1 MDFDEFVK
9 SKNGKYIIG
18 GAVLLLLFSGSG
30 EDPAGVQPVG
40 QQPVARQP
48 AGQQPSPSPVYDP
61 DYQAP
66 PVTPGY
72 DGQKEFDEVMKDQER
87 LLERQRQR
95 WHDVITEEER
105 VRDPE
110 TGETTN
116 IPYEDYN
123 PGSGYEPA
131 RPEDYERPPDHSY

>member
-9 SKNGKYIIG
+9 SRNGKYIIG
-18 GAVLLLLFSGSG
+18 GAVLLLLLSGNG
-30 EDPAGVQPVG
+30 EDPAGVQPVSPQPVG
-40 QQPVARQP
+40 QQPYTDP
-48 AGQQPSPSPVYDP
+48 GYDP
-61 DYQAP
+61 GYQAP

-72 DGQKEFDEVMKDQER
+72 DGQREFDEVRQEQER
-87 LLERQRQR
+87 QLERQRQR

-110 TGETTN
+110 TGETRN

-123 PGSGYEPA
+123 PNGGYEPA
-131 RPEDYERPPDHSY
+131 RPEDYERPPDHID